1 MRISNRTASWLVLI
15 ALFALALVPVTGV
28 AAHDGSFAH
37 LARRHFHTKAA
48 ANERFV
54 TERWA
59 VVDSAGTLVRGEKVV
74 SATRTGE
81 GTYQVLFNRDVSACA
96 YNVTPLA
103 ENGAFPKRSAVAS
116 TGGFRPAD
124 TVGVAIL
131 SSAGAFLDG
140 GFSITVTC

>member
-28 AAHDGSFAH
+28 AAHDGSLAH
-37 LARRHFHTKAA
+37 LARKHFHTKAA

-59 VVDSAGTLVRGEKVV
+59 VVDSGGTLVRGEKVV
-74 SATRTGE
+74 SAIRTGA
-81 GTYQVLFNRDVSACA
+81 GTYQVTFNRDVSACA

-103 ENGAFPKRSAVAS
+103 ENGALPIRTAVAS
-116 TGGFRPAD
+116 TGGFRPAE
-124 TVGVAIL
+124 TVGVGII

>member
-1 MRISNRTASWLVLI
+1 MRISNRTATWLVLI

-28 AAHDGSFAH
+28 AAHDGSLAH

-54 TERWA
+54 TGRWA
-59 VVDSAGTLVRGEKVV
+59 VVDSNGTLVRGNKVV

-81 GTYQVLFNRDVSACA
+81 GAYQVTFNRDVSACA
-96 YNVTPLA
+96 YSVTPLA
-103 ENGAFPKRSAVAS
+103 ENGAFPIRTAAAS

-124 TVGVAIL
+124 AVGVAII

-140 GFSITVTC
+140 GFSLIVTC